1 MTYILSLSLSL
12 SLYFFLLLLYYY
24 NDLYSLLSLSLSPS
38 IFVSSYFSQIGF
50 DSVFFARND
59 YADKALRL
67 NTSQMEMIWE
77 GSQSLG
83 NVADI
88 FTGVLYHHY
97 VPPPGFCFDSFCSDP
112 PIMVT

>member
-1 MTYILSLSLSL
+1 M
-12 SLYFFLLLLYYY
+12 
-24 NDLYSLLSLSLSPS
+24 
-38 IFVSSYFSQIGF
+38 
-50 DSVFFARND
+50 FFARND

-112 PIMVT
+112 PIMVTRVYLCCACDVHVVCALFVFFYELMLEQEIIIE